1 MCAIRVFEHVS
12 SFVLALRD
20 GGTGIAD
27 NTTLP
32 PSYIVLSIE
41 NPHYFMLYLSL
52 ILLRIRNEIIVQ
64 SN

>member
-20 GGTGIAD
+20 GGIAD

-52 ILLRIRNEIIVQ
+52 ILLRIHNEIIVQ